1 MKAEELYKEL
11 CELAK
16 QLGVK
21 IKRDKTAKISGICLV
36 DDEQILVLDTKIPV
50 DKRAAVI
57 ATELKRAKIDNK
69 FVKPALRD
77 FIDKQEVQE
86 AEFVLKIEYPDE
98 TKVE

>member
-21 IKRDKTAKISGICLV
+21 IKRDKSAKMSGICMV
-36 DDEQILVLDTKIPV
+36 DDEAILVLDTKIPK

-57 ATELKRAKIDNK
+57 ATELKRAKIDNN
-69 FVKPALRD
+69 FVKPYLRD
-77 FIDKQEVQE
+77 FIEKQEVKE
-86 AEFVLKIEYPDE
+86 AEYVLIIEYPE
-98 TKVE
+98 EPTKK